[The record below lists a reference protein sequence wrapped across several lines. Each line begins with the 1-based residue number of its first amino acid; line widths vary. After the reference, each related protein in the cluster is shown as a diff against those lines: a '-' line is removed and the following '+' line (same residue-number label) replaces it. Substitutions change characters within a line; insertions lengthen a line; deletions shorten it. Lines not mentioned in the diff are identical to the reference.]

1 VDTDLCRNGCKNA
14 ASLNA
19 LSGDCQNIGQVTQTV
34 CMVAVSN
41 WCKQFNNNPV
51 AGMVTGQN
59 ADNEYTVGCI
69 NGLQRYEINSSLLES
84 KCGSGIQQSPA
95 CREKTTAACVALGAY
110 KIGFFLGAGSTA
122 STTAVACGA
131 GTKTNTESVPSC
143 NGVADGS
150 AVPVECIKALAAKCG
165 SGKAGLIQT
174 RAQATQVSYTCVE
187 LSLSGTARFK

>member
-1 VDTDLCRNGCKNA
+1 MTAGPVPESAPMNGFGVRFACA
-14 ASLNA
+14 AVL
-19 LSGDCQNIGQVTQTV
+19 
-34 CMVAVSN
+34 
-41 WCKQFNNNPV
+41 
-51 AGMVTGQN
+51 
-59 ADNEYTVGCI
+59 
-69 NGLQRYEINSSLLES
+69 GL
-84 KCGSGIQQSPA
+84 
-95 CREKTTAACVALGAY
+95 
-110 KIGFFLGAGSTA
+110 
-122 STTAVACGA
+122 VACGA